1 MLLNLKTGLYFS
13 LNEVGNRTWQLI
25 AELEEMDKVRGQL
38 EKEYEADPAVL
49 SRDLQKLVDDL
60 RNLHLIREIAE
71 ETS

>member
-1 MLLNLKTGLYFS
+1 MGTGLYFS

-49 SRDLQKLVDDL
+49 SHDLQKLVDDL
-60 RNLHLIREIAE
+60 RSLHLIREIAE